1 MGDGGVKTAF
11 REAEVMEVMTVRQI
25 ERMLREIKEMQDKFF
40 EYAINDLIIGE
51 YERAI
56 SNSSLYARIGELI
69 PRCVHAFV
77 QEGKILR
84 EEEEGEQ

>member
-1 MGDGGVKTAF
+1 
-11 REAEVMEVMTVRQI
+11 MEVMTVRQI
-25 ERMLREIKEMQDKFF
+25 ERMLREIKQMQDKFF
-40 EYAINDLIIGE
+40 EYAINDLIIGK

-77 QEGKILR
+77 EEGKILR

>member
-1 MGDGGVKTAF
+1 
-11 REAEVMEVMTVRQI
+11 MEVMTVRQI
-25 ERMLREIKEMQDKFF
+25 ERMLREIKQMQDKFF

-56 SNSSLYARIGELI
+56 SNSSLYARIGKLI

>member
-1 MGDGGVKTAF
+1 MGDGGIKAIV

-40 EYAINDLIIGE
+40 EYAINDLIIGK

-77 QEGKILR
+77 EEGKILR
-84 EEEEGEQ
+84 EGEKHDQ